1 MPAEAVRHWQKTYR
15 AIGKDGLLAMG
26 VKHARYDYETK
37 VAAASAVVDGGMSK
51 PEAMV
56 RFGIASATP
65 LKQWCRLYREGG
77 FEYLGAGWW
86 CELAGGLLER
96 GDQLVFGY
104 VLGCAWLVAGGIVFA
119 VAPPDAPLVAA
130 ASVPGFR
137 PVPSPTA
144 PALDFRGE
152 RVTKGA

>member
-1 MPAEAVRHWQKTYR
+1 MPFDSLDGAEVVLVVGFEPCMVSLEGVRVEVGVGCR
-15 AIGKDGLLAMG
+15 ADECVDRVHHCVACGDCLGELGLE
-26 VKHARYDYETK
+26 R
-37 VAAASAVVDGGMSK
+37 
-51 PEAMV
+51 V
-56 RFGIASATP
+56 RVTE
-65 LKQWCRLYREGG
+65 LVEGS

-96 GDQLVFGY
+96 GDQLVLGY
-104 VLGCAWLVAGGIVFA
+104 VLGRALLVAGGIVFA

-130 ASVPGFR
+130 ASMPGFR

-152 RVTKGA
+152 RVAKGA